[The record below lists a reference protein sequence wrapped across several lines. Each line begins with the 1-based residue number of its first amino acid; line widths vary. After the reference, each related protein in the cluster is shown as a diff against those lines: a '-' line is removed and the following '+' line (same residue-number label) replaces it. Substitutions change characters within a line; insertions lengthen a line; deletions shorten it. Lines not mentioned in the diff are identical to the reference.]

1 MAENALKVS
10 RETKERVR
18 LGAAILA
25 CTQGELIDRAIA
37 EYLEHHAE
45 DLQSRVESARRAL
58 LGTDA
63 DVIAYLLDVDSDEIA
78 RVTEP

>member
-1 MAENALKVS
+1 MSETALKVS

-25 CTQGELIDRAIA
+25 CTQGELLDRAVA
-37 EYLEHHAE
+37 EYLEHHSE
-45 DLQSRVESARRAL
+45 DLQLRVESARRAL

-63 DVIAYLLDVDSDEIA
+63 DVIAYLLDVDAEDVD

>member
-1 MAENALKVS
+1 MAEPALKVS

-25 CTQGELIDRAIA
+25 CTQGELIDRAVA

-45 DLQSRVESARRAL
+45 DLQTRVESARRAL

-63 DVIAYLLDVDSDEIA
+63 DVIAYLLDVDAEDVN